1 MPGPSR
7 ATGVQN
13 LGAQPAPLLPLAA
26 RRAFRYNGPNRH
38 ALGRLSRERERMAS
52 QTKVKTPAKFDA
64 AKYRGLDREALIR
77 IYRTM
82 FLSRKL
88 DDREIQ
94 LKRQNKIFFQISG
107 AGHEAVLT
115 AAGLLLNPAHD
126 WFYPYY
132 RDRALALMLGVTPYE
147 MLLQGVGAKDD
158 PASGGRQMPSHWG
171 HQKLNIVT
179 RSSPTGTQFLQA
191 VGAAEASLYYDE
203 FPKALEQARKAPLGH
218 AVGHHRDEIVYVSGG
233 EGHTSEGEFFESL
246 NSASNLRL
254 PLLYLIEDNGYA
266 ISVPVEVQTAGG
278 SISKLVTSFPHLHVE
293 ECDGTEPLESYAALS
308 RAVAHCRARKGPAL
322 VHAHVTRPYSHS
334 LSDDEKL
341 YKTAAEREG
350 EARRDPI
357 PKFGLFLVREGI
369 LEEHELEAI
378 ESEVGREVIEAT
390 DRALHAELPSK
401 DSIYQ
406 WVYSP
411 DVDPTGKH
419 FEAAPKFHG
428 DPKTM
433 VEMVSATLL
442 DEMGRDDRVL
452 VFGEDVADCSRE
464 EYLEM
469 VKGKGG
475 VFKATA
481 GLQRRFGRSR
491 VFNSPLAEA
500 SIVGRA
506 IGMATRGLKPVA
518 EIQFF
523 DYIWPAMMQLRDE
536 LATIRWRSGG
546 NFKSPAIIRVAI
558 GGYLTGGAIYH
569 SQCGEV
575 TFTHI
580 PGLRVVMPSTALDVC
595 GLLRTAI
602 RADDPVLF
610 LEHKHLYRQPYN
622 RSPYP
627 GADFTIP
634 FGKAR
639 VVRDGTDASI
649 ITYGAVVHRA
659 EVAAAELARDGIS
672 AEILDLRTL
681 SPYDW
686 EAVAATVQKTNR
698 ALVAYEDTRSWGYGA
713 EIAAR
718 IADELFG
725 DLDAP
730 VRRVAATD
738 TFCAYQPKL
747 EDAILPQSED
757 IVRAVRELAAY

>member
-1 MPGPSR
+1 M
-7 ATGVQN
+7 AT
-13 LGAQPAPLLPLAA
+13 
-26 RRAFRYNGPNRH
+26 
-38 ALGRLSRERERMAS
+38 
-52 QTKVKTPAKFDA
+52 QTKIKSAKFDA
-64 AKYRGLDREALIR
+64 SRYHGLDREALIR
-77 IYRTM
+77 IYRAM
-82 FLSRKL
+82 FLSRRL

-107 AGHEAVLT
+107 AGHEAVLA
-115 AAGLLLNPAHD
+115 AAGLVLKPTYD
-126 WFYPYY
+126 WFFPHY
-132 RDRALALMLGVTPYE
+132 RDRALMLMLGVTPYE

-171 HQKLNIVT
+171 HAGLNIFT
-179 RSSPTGTQFLQA
+179 RSSPTGTQFLPA
-191 VGAAEASLYYDE
+191 VGAAEAGAYYE
-203 FPKALEQARKAPLGH
+203 KFPKAVEQARKSPLGSQT
-218 AVGHHRDEIVYVSGG
+218 AFHRDELVYVSSG
-233 EGHTSEGEFFESL
+233 EGTTSQGEFYESL
-246 NSASNLRL
+246 NTASNKQL
-254 PLLYLIEDNGYA
+254 PVLYLIEDNGYA

-278 SISKLVTSFPHLHVE
+278 SISKLVRNYPNLLVE
-293 ECDGTEPLESYAALS
+293 ECDGTDPLASYATLQ
-308 RAVAHCRARKGPAL
+308 RAAAHCRERKGPAL

-341 YKTAAEREG
+341 YRSEDERSAE
-350 EARRDPI
+350 AQRDPL
-357 PKFGLFLVREGI
+357 PKFAVFLVREGV
-369 LEEHELEAI
+369 LEESELETLEAD
-378 ESEVGREVIEAT
+378 VDREIIEAT
-390 DRALHAELPSK
+390 DKALAADVPSA
-401 DSIYQ
+401 DSIYE

-411 DVDPTGKH
+411 DIHPESKQFDTEPKKH
-419 FEAAPKFHG
+419 G
-428 DPKTM
+428 NPKTM
-433 VEMVSATLL
+433 VEMVSATLI
-442 DEMGRDDRVL
+442 DEMQRDARIV

-464 EYLEM
+464 EQLAT

-475 VFKATA
+475 VFKATS
-481 GLQRRFGRSR
+481 GLQRKFGSDR

-500 SIVGRA
+500 NIIGRS
-506 IGMATRGLKPVA
+506 IGMAARGLKPVP

-523 DYIWPAMMQLRDE
+523 DYIWPAMMQLRNE

-546 NFKSPAIIRVAI
+546 NFKAPVVVRVAI

-575 TFTHI
+575 VFTHI

-602 RADDPVLF
+602 RSDDPVLF

-622 RSPYP
+622 RSEYP

-639 VVRDGTDASI
+639 VVREGTDVSI

-659 EVAAAELARDGIS
+659 EVAAAELARNGVS
-672 AEILDLRTL
+672 AEILDLRSL

-686 EAVAATVQKTNR
+686 EAIATTVKKTNR
-698 ALVAYEDTRSWGYGA
+698 VIVAYEDTRSWGYGA

-718 IADELFG
+718 IADELFY
-725 DLDAP
+725 DLDGP

-747 EDAILPQSED
+747 EDAILPQTDD
-757 IVRAVRELAAY
+757 IVRAVRDLMAF